1 MLKKVNTAELGA
13 KALNHLIAR
22 IEGVDVVRQADCLY
36 VVPDNPDE
44 EAVVYSPASD
54 HGHAGRLKDAYGI
67 SVVCVP
73 RAVNGHDWKAFC
85 KDEGIEFFSHDS
97 LLAAMRAFVHLYY
110 GHNVEIPA
118 ELCD

>member
-1 MLKKVNTAELGA
+1 MLKKVNTAEIGVN
-13 KALNHLIAR
+13 ALNHLIAR
-22 IEGVDVVRQADCLY
+22 IEGVDVVQLTDYLY
-36 VVPDNPDE
+36 VFPDNPDE
-44 EAVVYSPASD
+44 KAVVYSPASD

-85 KDEGIEFFSHDS
+85 KDSGTEFFSHDS
-97 LLAAMRAFVHLYY
+97 LLAAMRAFVHLHY
-110 GHNVEIPA
+110 GHTVEVPV